1 MAASALVAVTAM
13 PPAAL
18 PTIKASTVC
27 GDIAGRVQP
36 GGVAAFRGV
45 PYGVAARFMPPK
57 PASCWHWNDTLDAS
71 ADGPYCPGMH
81 PPYDA
86 HMSEPCLSLNV
97 FTPVAALHNAS
108 ALPIFVWTYGG
119 SLVLG
124 SVASYGPIENLVTSG
139 RAMLVAMNYRLGAL
153 GFAALPELAAA
164 DPRGVSGNLGIL
176 DQQLALSWVANNAAA
191 FGGDPSRVTL
201 IGQSSGGTSILAHL
215 AAPAS
220 RGLFHAA
227 ISLSA
232 SPNISLGAADKL
244 RQDEAHWFRHTPCA
258 NASRGT
264 PAVLACLRNATVA
277 ELQGALEPQYDFFD
291 FNSTFASEP
300 VPPGRGIG
308 GPPGRAR
315 WGSLP
320 YVDGVT
326 ITRTSMEAARDGYA
340 APLLLQNLEGELDYD
355 PDDALA
361 RLRSR
366 AAAAAYVEGRL
377 AAGFGAATARRL
389 YRLYAAVGGA
399 NETLAAAPAY
409 ALNADSGV
417 TCGQLALARAAGAAR
432 RAKGSA
438 AVYLSLVTAR
448 PHHPLHAPYGADC
461 SRPSLYAFHLWD
473 WIAAMSVGAPA
484 GATTAWPQ
492 GRCGAYA
499 PAASDVALGRA
510 LVEQWLT
517 FAEHAGFPAAG
528 VGWPAVDSDPG
539 WPRRY
544 VHGVIGEAGAT
555 AGVVDLKAEACA
567 AWEAA
572 GVGEEWW
579 WIN

>member
-1 MAASALVAVTAM
+1 MTAVSCRQT
-13 PPAAL
+13 
-18 PTIKASTVC
+18 
-27 GDIAGRVQP
+27 
-36 GGVAAFRGV
+36 GGG
-45 PYGVAARFMPPK
+45 
-57 PASCWHWNDTLDAS
+57 WNNTLDAS

-86 HMSEPCLSLNV
+86 HMSESCLSLNV
-97 FTPVAALHNAS
+97 FTPIAALHNAS
-108 ALPIFVWTYGG
+108 ALPIFVWIYGG

-244 RQDEAHWFRHTPCA
+244 RQDDAHWFRHTPCA
-258 NASRGT
+258 NATRGT
-264 PAVLACLRNATVA
+264 PAVLACLRNASVA

-366 AAAAAYVEGRL
+366 AAAASYIEGRL

-432 RAKGSA
+432 RAEA
-438 AVYLSLVTAR
+438 ARRLS
-448 PHHPLHAPYGADC
+448 
-461 SRPSLYAFHLWD
+461 F
-473 WIAAMSVGAPA
+473 VG
-484 GATTAWPQ
+484 
-492 GRCGAYA
+492 
-499 PAASDVALGRA
+499 D
-510 LVEQWLT
+510 
-517 FAEHAGFPAAG
+517 
-528 VGWPAVDSDPG
+528 
-539 WPRRY
+539 
-544 VHGVIGEAGAT
+544 GAT
-555 AGVVDLKAEACA
+555 APPAARAVRRRLLAAVVVRLPPVGLDRRDERRRARRRHDRVAAGQVRRVRAGRLRRRPRPRPPRAVAHLRRARRLPDRRGRRLARRRQRPRVAAALRPRRHRRGGRDGRRRRFEGGGVRRVGSRRRGRGVVVDQLE
-567 AWEAA
+567 
-572 GVGEEWW
+572 
-579 WIN
+579 